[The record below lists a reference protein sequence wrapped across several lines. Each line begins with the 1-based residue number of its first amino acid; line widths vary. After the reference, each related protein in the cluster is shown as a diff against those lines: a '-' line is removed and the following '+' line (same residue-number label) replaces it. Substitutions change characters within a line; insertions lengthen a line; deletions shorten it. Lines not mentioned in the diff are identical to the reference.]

1 LAVDGAVHVQRF
13 FLRVQGTLRMRDY
26 AEKNE

>member
-1 LAVDGAVHVQRF
+1 VHVQRF